1 MNLLQAIEDERARLM
16 TVDAV
21 LHCVANAMDAGDCN
35 AAHTP
40 DFSAVI
46 ALARGLVIESID
58 RLDRARIQ
66 PMIR

>member
-21 LHCVANAMDAGDCN
+21 LHCVVNAMDAGDCS
-35 AAHTP
+35 AEHAP
-40 DFSAVI
+40 DFSSVI
-46 ALARGLVIESID
+46 SLARGLVIESID